1 MTNDF
6 TKANLHAS
14 YLHHAPY
21 PTSLVEAIRIIDTL
35 PAGPAASITCSWTS
49 LSDQIL
55 QQWTCIS
62 RVELESVGP
71 NRHNIAELISRKY
84 GIACNL
90 IENYL
95 RNFERT
101 MPLPA

>member
-1 MTNDF
+1 MFNDF
-6 TKANLHAS
+6 TKANLQAS
-14 YLHHAPY
+14 YMHHAPY
-21 PTSLVEAIRIIDTL
+21 PTSLVEAIRIIDMY
-35 PAGPAASITCSWTS
+35 PAAPASSITCNWVA
-49 LSDQIL
+49 LREQLL
-55 QQWTCIS
+55 QQWTRLS
-62 RVELESVGP
+62 RVELEKTGP
-71 NRHNIAELISRKY
+71 DRHNIAELISRKY